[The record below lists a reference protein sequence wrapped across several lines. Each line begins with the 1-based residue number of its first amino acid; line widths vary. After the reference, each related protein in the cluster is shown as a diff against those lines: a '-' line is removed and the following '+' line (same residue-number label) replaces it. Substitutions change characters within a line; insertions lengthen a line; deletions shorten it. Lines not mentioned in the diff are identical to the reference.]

1 MTVTPVQS
9 IIAGMDTSDDH
20 LTLSELLEQANALLE
35 RVPGLT
41 TTSPIEERTLRYWV
55 QEGLLPRL
63 GTRGPGSH
71 YPRSFAHRL
80 VFIRMLQQQQA
91 LTLEHIRDVLA
102 RVNERTVKRVSEGKE
117 GIRVPEKIEADE
129 IRKHRAR
136 GEQVLTLEPRTGA
149 DPVSA
154 KDYLGSV
161 GAQFRGA
168 PVKPA
173 RAPIST
179 SASGWQI
186 AWQGDDIEIRVRRP
200 LSTMQRERLR
210 LAGELLQSLFE
221 EKKP

>member
-1 MTVTPVQS
+1 
-9 IIAGMDTSDDH
+9 MDTNDDL
-20 LTLSELLEQANALLE
+20 LTLSDLLEQANALLE
-35 RVPGLT
+35 RVPALAS
-41 TTSPIEERTLRYWV
+41 TSPIEERTLRYWV

-80 VFIRMLQQQQA
+80 VFIRMLQQLQA

-102 RVNERTVKRVSEGKE
+102 RVDERTVKRVVEGKE
-117 GIRVPEKIEADE
+117 GLRVLAKFDADE

-136 GEQVLTLEPRTGA
+136 GEEMMMLAREPRA
-149 DPVSA
+149 DPASA

-161 GAQFRGA
+161 GGQFRGP
-168 PVKPA
+168 PVKSA
-173 RAPIST
+173 RSPVST
-179 SASGWQI
+179 SASGWQV
-186 AWQGDDIEIRVRRP
+186 AWQGNDIEIRVRRP
-200 LSTMQRERLR
+200 LSTTQRERLR